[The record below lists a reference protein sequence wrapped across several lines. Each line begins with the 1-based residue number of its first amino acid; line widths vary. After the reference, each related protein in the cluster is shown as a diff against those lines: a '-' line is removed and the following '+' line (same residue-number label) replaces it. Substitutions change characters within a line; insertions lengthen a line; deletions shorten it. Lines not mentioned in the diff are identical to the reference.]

1 MSRTMQDK
9 TPAAT
14 VARLETARTA
24 LAHARCSLMDAEL
37 AALSARFT
45 LEKAETAHAAA
56 LLLAQ
61 AAAEGANET
70 QRKAKAYEA
79 TAADRDGVDAARREW
94 YFTEER
100 LTRAKSYLRLA
111 EDERRTAETLVN
123 LWLAGLLPLAGQAEP
138 FPAEDT
144 ELSF

>member
-9 TPAAT
+9 TPAVT

-61 AAAEGANET
+61 GANET

-123 LWLAGLLPLAGQAEP
+123 LWLAGLLPLGGPAEP
-138 FPAEDT
+138 PATGDA